1 MYMQRSS
8 GILCQKT
15 PTEAEW
21 EYAAAADVGQREY
34 NIYKGQKKYL
44 GQEAILV
51 LEKTVKGDQLANF
64 KQGNG
69 DYGGIAGWSDDG
81 ADITNEV
88 KNNKFLVCMIWRVT
102 LLNGLRMY
110 IDL

>member
-1 MYMQRSS
+1 LVRS
-8 GILCQKT
+8 
-15 PTEAEW
+15 
-21 EYAAAADVGQREY
+21 Y
-34 NIYKGQKKYL
+34 
-44 GQEAILV
+44 LV

-88 KNNKFLVCMIWRVT
+88 TSNDFGLYDMAGK
-102 LLNGLRMY
+102 LNDGC
-110 IDL
+110 IDPYN